1 MKLDAAQIGSI
12 RDRYDSEP
20 LADDNPALPKL
31 QETFGDHS
39 FFLDARGLHV
49 VEPDPDHEGTLGYVI
64 KIASWTEDQTQLR
77 VHEPEVLPMA
87 ISLLPE
93 RKAG

>member
-1 MKLDAAQIGSI
+1 MDTLSQVIVATVLTVIIAIPLGILAARI
-12 RDRYDSEP
+12 RWLRAP
-20 LADDNPALPKL
+20 LTGGVGIVQD
-31 QETFGDHS
+31 
-39 FFLDARGLHV
+39 V

-77 VHEPEVLPMA
+77 VHEPEVLPMS